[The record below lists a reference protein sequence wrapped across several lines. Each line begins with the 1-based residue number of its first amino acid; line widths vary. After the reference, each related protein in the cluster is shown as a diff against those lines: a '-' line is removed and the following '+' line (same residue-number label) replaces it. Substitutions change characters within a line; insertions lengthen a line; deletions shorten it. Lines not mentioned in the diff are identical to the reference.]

1 MADASF
7 GPNFSVPSPH
17 DSFRFLTRN
26 SLPIQPKRDSTA
38 ISQHKRKRYIIW
50 ACFAPPK
57 LQRLKVRS
65 IEGPVSSSPDAC
77 LPFHSTRNFFY
88 CSVDKKNR
96 LITKLLFSLGSDRS
110 VQRKFINLWCASQ
123 SNSVQRHDLA
133 IFRSL
138 RLAAQ
143 RWSTKKRRRK
153 RKELERRFNVLP
165 NRIFVSRSSN
175 FTKFRRKFE
184 SCSFR
189 THPNVSFV
197 SL

>member
-1 MADASF
+1 MTHFDFWLAIPFQSSQNEILPRFHNINESVTSF
-7 GPNFSVPSPH
+7 EHVLRPQNYKAKCDPS
-17 DSFRFLTRN
+17 
-26 SLPIQPKRDSTA
+26 
-38 ISQHKRKRYIIW
+38 
-50 ACFAPPK
+50 
-57 LQRLKVRS
+57 KVRFR
-65 IEGPVSSSPDAC
+65 P
-77 LPFHSTRNFFY
+77 LPTLVFHSTPPEISFIVRLI
-88 CSVDKKNR
+88 KKNL